1 MSRVPAPP
9 LISVERFLAILA
21 DVRAELTAHLGADQ
35 AEQAILS
42 KFEDQELDPPSDSW
56 DAEQIL
62 RAAENASMGALGW
75 CGDVEGFIDTHL
87 SDLAWEFIKGGSRIG
102 RMPESLSAVLHIIR
116 EGKTE
121 ATERWDARWEKERQ
135 RRAFEKQ
142 AKAAGYVLAVDF
154 TVASAPAP
162 PPLYGPGTF
171 GVPGELEDLEP
182 FMSRKTLKAL
192 LYLYRRADDQGY
204 VATSAKTLSRFLLGS
219 SEERAGRRML
229 KRFRDAG
236 LLEKVKRSK
245 GMPSA
250 GQDAHRNL
258 LRYYRLL
265 TPPADLSAAKA
276 IFQAHTGR
284 WPEKGQVVEAPSQ
297 SARSS
302 SMESGPLDTGL

>member
-1 MSRVPAPP
+1 MKAPA
-9 LISVERFLAILA
+9 ISVDRFLAILA
-21 DVRAELTAHLGADQ
+21 DVRAELTAHLGAEQ

-42 KFEDQELDPPSDSW
+42 TFENEELGLPSDSW
-56 DAEQIL
+56 DREQIL
-62 RAAENASMGALGW
+62 RAAENAYMGPLGW
-75 CGDVEGFIDTHL
+75 CGDLEGFIDTYL
-87 SDLAWEFIKGGSRIG
+87 SDLAWKFINNSGPVSVG
-102 RMPESLSAVLHIIR
+102 RMPESLSAVLHIVR

-121 ATERWDARWEKERQ
+121 AAERWDARWEKEYQ
-135 RRAFEKQ
+135 RKAFEKQ
-142 AKAAGYVLAVDF
+142 AKKAGYVLAADF
-154 TVASAPAP
+154 TVGSAAPAP

-171 GVPGELEDLEP
+171 EVPAVLEELEP
-182 FMSRKTLKAL
+182 FMSRKSLKAL
-192 LYLYRRADDQGY
+192 LYLYRRADAQGY
-204 VATSAKTLSRFLLGS
+204 VATSAKTLARFLLGS